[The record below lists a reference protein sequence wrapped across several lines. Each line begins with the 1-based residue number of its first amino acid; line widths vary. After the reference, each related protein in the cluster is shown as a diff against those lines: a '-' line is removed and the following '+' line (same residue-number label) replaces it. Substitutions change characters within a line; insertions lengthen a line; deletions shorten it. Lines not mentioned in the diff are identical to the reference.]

1 MAKNKGCVNCKY
13 FKTHKMDSAECYE
26 CTNKSAWKTTADAV
40 FGKIIVTLCNELNKK
55 LDCTHYKKD
64 PKNNDKYIVKGGK
77 VNNKISTSK
86 TIVKK

>member
-55 LDCTHYKKD
+55 YDPHIKNFGTEAWKKVAHLA
-64 PKNNDKYIVKGGK
+64 ITTA
-77 VNNKISTSK
+77 S
-86 TIVKK
+86 